1 MVGLFNH
8 TLGLSLAVL
17 IAVSMS
23 VYLFSLAAV
32 AQSDRNPLYAP
43 NEKPFGISNGE
54 WTAKWWKWLMEI
66 PQPQNPAVDLDG
78 KYCNMGQNDPNVW
91 YITGTFGG
99 KADRKCEIPFGKA
112 IFFGHG
118 YECSTAETPN
128 LKTNDELLNCAR
140 EELKTLVDPSMFAAT
155 LDGKPLTN
163 LTSYKAI
170 SPPFEV
176 NLPENNIWGVR
187 GGNTSAAADTY
198 FIFLKPLERGN
209 HTFAVSSMSAPSQ
222 VSATNSPQTLDVKY
236 DFIIK

>member
-1 MVGLFNH
+1 
-8 TLGLSLAVL
+8 
-17 IAVSMS
+17 
-23 VYLFSLAAV
+23 
-32 AQSDRNPLYAP
+32 
-43 NEKPFGISNGE
+43 
-54 WTAKWWKWLMEI
+54 MEI

-78 KYCNMGQNDPNVW
+78 KYCNMSQNDPNVW

-163 LTSYKAI
+163 LISYKAI

-198 FIFLKPLERGN
+198 FIFLEPLERGN

-236 DFIIK
+236 RLYHKIAFPLPISSLLTVDAWTTAHPMRTVDEFNQGKMVCLLLTTPDIKLNLSIQRIRGAIRPVT

>member
-1 MVGLFNH
+1 MAQNNESPLFGLDE
-8 TLGLSLAVL
+8 T
-17 IAVSMS
+17 
-23 VYLFSLAAV
+23 
-32 AQSDRNPLYAP
+32 
-43 NEKPFGISNGE
+43 PFGITNEE

-66 PQPQNPAVDLDG
+66 PQPQNPAVDSDG
-78 KYCNMGQNDPNVW
+78 KYCRLGQNDPNVW

-128 LKTNDELLNCAR
+128 LNSYGELLNCAS
-140 EELKTLVDPSMFAAT
+140 EELKTLVDPRMFAAT

-176 NLPENNIWGVR
+176 NLPEDNIWGVK
-187 GGNTSAAADTY
+187 GGLTAAAADTY
-198 FIFLKPLERGN
+198 FIFIKPLERGN

-222 VSATNSPQTLDVKY
+222 VAGTNPPQTLDVKY
-236 DFIIK
+236 TFVVK